1 MAAPELAERGKLE
14 IALGLPIFVGDDVST
29 AITMARANLGLFA
42 SLPFFQHL
50 LRVSGFE
57 QEAIRAE
64 SGGGPDSLSD
74 RFLDAVCLIGPLSRC
89 RERLAAFMEAGSIC
103 RS

>member
-1 MAAPELAERGKLE
+1 M
-14 IALGLPIFVGDDVST
+14 
-29 AITMARANLGLFA
+29 
-42 SLPFFQHL
+42 PFFQHL

-64 SGGGPDSLSD
+64 AGGGPDSLSD

-89 RERLAAFMEAGSIC
+89 RERLAAFTEAGVDLPILMPPVDLDGV
-103 RS
+103 RSTIDAVQTWTAT